1 MSSTQQTFCIHWA
14 AFILSFGV
22 GLLYV
27 YLTQPPLKVVVR
39 YPTPFNAGKVTY
51 RDSADTCFQFKAKKV
66 ECPADR
72 TKVKKQP
79 IVM

>member
-1 MSSTQQTFCIHWA
+1 MSEKQQTFCIHWA

-27 YLTQPPLKVVVR
+27 YLTQPPLKVVVK

-51 RDSADTCFQFKAKKV
+51 RDSADTCFQFKANKV
-66 ECPADR
+66 ECPTDG